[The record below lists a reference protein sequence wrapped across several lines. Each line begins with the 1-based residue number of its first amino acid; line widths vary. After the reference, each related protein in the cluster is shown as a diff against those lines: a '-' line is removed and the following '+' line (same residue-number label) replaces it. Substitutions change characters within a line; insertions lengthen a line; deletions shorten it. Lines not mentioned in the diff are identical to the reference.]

1 MSFTYCRNSFA
12 NDIVLGIASGSSAII
27 AVENCD
33 KYFLDSPSSTS
44 ELTYKIQIF
53 SESSG
58 TAYVNRGKENDGD
71 GAITGRF
78 TSVITVQEV
87 AG

>member
-1 MSFTYCRNSFA
+1 M
-12 NDIVLGIASGSSAII
+12 
-27 AVENCD
+27 
-33 KYFLDSPSSTS
+33 DSPSSTS
-44 ELTYKIQIF
+44 SLTYKVAMS

>member
-1 MSFTYCRNSFA
+1 M
-12 NDIVLGIASGSSAII
+12 
-27 AVENCD
+27 
-33 KYFLDSPSSTS
+33 
-44 ELTYKIQIF
+44 F

-58 TAYVNRGKENDGD
+58 TAYVNRGVENDGD